1 MKEGVIP
8 KVKDERRNAM
18 KSGILVVSEYSKGR
32 NFEEAVA
39 NLFKNGLMNGK
50 YSTVRV
56 IDRKIAQMFFR
67 SWFCAIHQEGEVKYI
82 VTVKYDED
90 SGERWVA
97 YTEGVEILPCRM

>member
-1 MKEGVIP
+1 
-8 KVKDERRNAM
+8 M

-50 YSTVRV
+50 YSIVRV
-56 IDRKIAQMFFR
+56 TDRKQAQMFFR
-67 SWFCAIHQEGEVKYI
+67 SWFCEIHQEGEVKYI
-82 VTVKYDED
+82 VTVKYDEE
-90 SGERWVA
+90 SGERWVD